1 MHAMDVTCNVV
12 FSVSYTDV
20 WRIRSRI
27 RSFNHWYSMHVFRLI
42 TQPRLLVDVYKSSPT
57 DFQEISGNIL
67 HKKSRTVFHDKPYDI
82 KMQEKF
88 VMSDDL
94 LLWVFADLYQARML
108 TLIEIPH
115 GFLVGKSC
123 KSMEIPWNPY
133 ETHSHERPRFVSS
146 FSVSIFKMF
155 SVFMDFHKFFVV
167 IPW

>member
-20 WRIRSRI
+20 WRI

-57 DFQEISGNIL
+57 DFQEISRKHFTQEIQNSFTWQAIRYQNAGEVCNVGWPPTL
-67 HKKSRTVFHDKPYDI
+67 SFRWPLPGKDANPYRNSSWFSR
-82 KMQEKF
+82 
-88 VMSDDL
+88 
-94 LLWVFADLYQARML
+94 
-108 TLIEIPH
+108 
-115 GFLVGKSC
+115 GKSC